1 MSSFKIKIEGL
12 GILKQQLKS
21 DSSISRLVPDM
32 TQAVSLFHNTLERR
46 VSDIYT
52 LKQPLSSVM
61 IGRSVKPEQLGNTF
75 LRFSLQYQYK
85 HVDLSAYNTIV
96 DKSEAISFAPPIPG
110 LKHHWTEGQFSKRVR
125 VQIQKGKTLAT
136 REGRNYR
143 KKGFMLKDKQGRQ
156 QIAVRKGSKT
166 WDRYPTFGA
175 KGIRAPIRTLYG
187 PSLSRLAQITIE
199 KDKQMATA
207 AIQLEDNIIKAFTK
221 FYD

>member
-12 GILKQQLKS
+12 EILKQQLKA

-32 TQAVSLFHNTLERR
+32 TQAVSNFHNTLERR
-46 VSDIYT
+46 VADIYT

-61 IGRSVKPEQLGNTF
+61 IGRSVEPEQLGNTF

-96 DKSEAISFAPPIPG
+96 DKSEALSFAPPILG
-110 LKHHWTEGQFSKRVR
+110 QTHHWREGQFSKRVR

-143 KKGFMLKDKQGRQ
+143 KKGFMLEE

-166 WDRYPTFGA
+166 WQRYPTFSA